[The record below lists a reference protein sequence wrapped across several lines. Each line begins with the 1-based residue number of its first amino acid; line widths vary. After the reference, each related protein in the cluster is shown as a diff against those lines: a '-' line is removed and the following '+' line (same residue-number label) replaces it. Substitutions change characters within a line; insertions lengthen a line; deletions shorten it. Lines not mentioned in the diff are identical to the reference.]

1 MREYLDLIMV
11 IALILCLLGGYPVA
25 WTLGGIATL
34 FGIVGFGFDFFMF
47 LPLRIWGR
55 MTNFT
60 LVAVP
65 LFVFMGVVME
75 RSGLAE
81 DLLETMGDLFGKIR
95 GGLAI
100 SIVLVGAVLGASTG
114 IVGAT
119 VVTMG
124 VISLPVMLKSGY
136 KAEMAT
142 GVISAS
148 GTLGQI
154 IPPSIIL
161 VILGDIMGVSIG
173 ELFAGALFPG
183 LVLVGCYITYIV
195 IYSYTRPDS
204 VPATSSDAVNW
215 ESSRKMLIRIAS
227 ALLPPAFLIF
237 AVLGSIL
244 FGVASPTEA
253 ASVGAFGAMILA
265 LVKRKMTWGI
275 LKDTMVTTTR
285 LCSMIFIILLA
296 ATSFGLVFR
305 GLGGDKMVMAFF
317 HGIIGGKW
325 AVLATIMFVLFI
337 LGFVLDI
344 IEITF
349 IVIPMLTPIFQ
360 EMGFNTLWMAV
371 LIAVNFQTSFLTP
384 PLGFSLFYLK
394 GVSPD
399 NVTTGEIYRG
409 VVPYVALQLVGLA
422 IIIFIPSIVTWL
434 PSVVFN

>member
-1 MREYLDLIMV
+1 MKEYLDLIMV

-65 LFVFMGVVME
+65 LFVFMGVVLE

-183 LVLVGCYITYIV
+183 LVLVGCYIIYIV

-215 ESSRKMLIRIAS
+215 ESSRKMLIRVAS
-227 ALLPPAFLIF
+227 VLLPPAFLIF

-275 LKDTMVTTTR
+275 LKDTMVCLREVADSSTG
-285 LCSMIFIILLA
+285 FA
-296 ATSFGLVFR
+296 A
-305 GLGGDKMVMAFF
+305 
-317 HGIIGGKW
+317 
-325 AVLATIMFVLFI
+325 
-337 LGFVLDI
+337 
-344 IEITF
+344 
-349 IVIPMLTPIFQ
+349 
-360 EMGFNTLWMAV
+360 
-371 LIAVNFQTSFLTP
+371 
-384 PLGFSLFYLK
+384 
-394 GVSPD
+394 
-399 NVTTGEIYRG
+399 
-409 VVPYVALQLVGLA
+409 
-422 IIIFIPSIVTWL
+422 
-434 PSVVFN
+434 